1 MVRHTR
7 QQSGVSPPRLPKQF
21 EPLHLEVANVRDSD
35 RYADGM
41 IENCSLK
48 GLAAY
53 QLELKR
59 ISLRHVTLQDTR
71 LEKLE
76 LTDILF
82 DHCDAA
88 NSRWHE
94 SVIHRTQ
101 MIETRLTGLDVSGS
115 FFQHILFKDCI
126 LDLSN
131 FRFASFK
138 NSAFEGCTIRD
149 GDFAGADLR
158 GVRFA
163 RCDLGRVQ
171 FSGAKLDGADLRGS
185 DIDGIGITPE
195 DVWGMI
201 VDSSQMVA
209 LSWNLA
215 RGFGIVVDDE
225 QDE

>member
-82 DHCDAA
+82 DL
-88 NSRWHE
+88 RWP
-94 SVIHRTQ
+94 
-101 MIETRLTGLDVSGS
+101 
-115 FFQHILFKDCI
+115 
-126 LDLSN
+126 
-131 FRFASFK
+131 RF
-138 NSAFEGCTIRD
+138 
-149 GDFAGADLR
+149 
-158 GVRFA
+158 
-163 RCDLGRVQ
+163 
-171 FSGAKLDGADLRGS
+171 
-185 DIDGIGITPE
+185 
-195 DVWGMI
+195 
-201 VDSSQMVA
+201 VDSLAACLRCIPVA
-209 LSWNLA
+209 AHLA
-215 RGFGIVVDDE
+215 RISLDRSSCRRCCAGG
-225 QDE
+225 